1 MAKSMTGFG
10 RIAVQDSG
18 WTQTWEIRSVNGRHL
33 DLRWRMPWSLRCL
46 EADWERIVREQA
58 GRGRLEVS
66 LQLHVSR
73 PDLLGATL
81 NTVQA
86 GAMLD
91 QLEAFAQERQTVL
104 APDINRLLNISSL
117 WEDDSGEP
125 DKELAQSLEQ
135 GLRAALDDWNSSRAK
150 EGAATIADLSSRFEN
165 LESLLARIKERIPQV
180 KDDKI
185 EQLRSRIQNTLETYA
200 IDLDPNRLLQEV
212 AVLTDKLD
220 VSEELSRLGAHL
232 GRLRQIAKNG
242 GELGKRLDFTLQE
255 CFREINTCGN
265 KAQDSQISELVVD
278 FKVELEKC
286 REQVQN
292 LE

>member
-10 RIAVQDSG
+10 RISQQESG
-18 WTQTWEIRSVNGRHL
+18 WTQTWEIRSVNGRHM

-46 EADWERIVREQA
+46 EADWERIVRKKA
-58 GRGRLEVS
+58 KRGRLEIS
-66 LQLHVSR
+66 LQLNVSR
-73 PDLLGATL
+73 PDLLGASL

-91 QLEAFAQERQTVL
+91 QLEAFAQERNMVL

-117 WEDDSGEP
+117 WEDESGEP
-125 DKELAQSLEQ
+125 DPELAESLKQ
-135 GLRAALDDWNSSRAK
+135 GLQAALEDWNSSRAN
-150 EGAATIADLSSRFEN
+150 EGAETIADLSARFAI
-165 LESLLARIKERIPQV
+165 LTDLLASIQERIPQV
-180 KDDKI
+180 KEEKFD
-185 EQLRSRIQNTLETYA
+185 QLRTRIQKTLEA
-200 IDLDPNRLLQEV
+200 FSIDLDSNRLLQEV
-212 AVLTDKLD
+212 AVLSDKLD
-220 VSEELSRLGAHL
+220 VSEELSRLEAHL
-232 GRLRQIAKNG
+232 GRLRQIAENG

>member
-10 RIAVQDSG
+10 RVSLQDTG
-18 WTQTWEIRSVNGRHL
+18 WTQTWEMRSVNGRHL

-46 EADWERIVREQA
+46 ETDWERIVREKA
-58 GRGRLEVS
+58 KRGRLEVS
-66 LQLHVSR
+66 LQLHISR
-73 PDLLGATL
+73 PDLLGATF
-81 NTVQA
+81 NKVQA

-91 QLEAFAQERQTVL
+91 QLEIFAQERNMVL
-104 APDINRLLNISSL
+104 APDLNRLLNISSL
-117 WEDDSGEP
+117 WEDESGEP
-125 DKELAQSLEQ
+125 DQELVKSLEQ
-135 GLRAALDDWNSSRAK
+135 GLLAVLEDWNNSRSK
-150 EGAATIADLSSRFEN
+150 EGAATIADLNARFET
-165 LESLLARIKERIPQV
+165 LADLLVRIQERIPQV
-180 KDDKI
+180 REEKI
-185 EQLRSRIQNTLETYA
+185 EQLRGRIQNTMEAYS

-212 AVLTDKLD
+212 AVLSDKLD

-232 GRLRQIAKNG
+232 GRLQQIARKG